1 MWTYSCPVTKK
12 STILLLAL
20 LATLYYP
27 ISLVSLRD
35 LDKLQTTAT
44 EGEAG
49 DGYYETMRHIPLS
62 SSPSQPTTTAAEDC
76 HYDNV

>member
-1 MWTYSCPVTKK
+1 MDLQLSSYKEKYDFITGTACYS
-12 STILLLAL
+12 LLPSITCL
-20 LATLYYP
+20 
-27 ISLVSLRD
+27 LRD
-35 LDKLQTTAT
+35 PDKLQTTAT
-44 EGEAG
+44 EGEAS